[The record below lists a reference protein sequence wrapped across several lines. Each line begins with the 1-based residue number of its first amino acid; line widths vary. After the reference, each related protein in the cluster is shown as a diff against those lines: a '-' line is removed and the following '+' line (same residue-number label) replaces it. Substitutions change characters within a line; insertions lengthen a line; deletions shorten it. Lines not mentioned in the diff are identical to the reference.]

1 MTEEAREFL
10 REEMRGDYE
19 EMIAHQEREIKQLEW
34 ALAEAEELIG
44 ELEKRLPKTAKV
56 KRAKGYSFCSECET
70 NLGDPMFKNYCP
82 RCGARLEQ

>member
-10 REEMRGDYE
+10 RDEMRGDYE
-19 EMIAHQEREIKQLEW
+19 EMIAHQERELKALQWQLE
-34 ALAEAEELIG
+34 EADELIA
-44 ELEKRLPKTAKV
+44 ELVSKLPKTAKV
-56 KRAKGYSFCSECET
+56 KRAKGYSFCGECET